1 MKGRWG
7 GVRLGERKIYS
18 LSYADDMVLMA
29 EDEEG
34 MKAMIMRLE
43 GYLGRKRLE
52 VNVYKTK
59 IIVFKKGVK
68 KKED

>member
-1 MKGRWG
+1 MVGERGETGMSTKSEYIQCIDGGFGGGFRERNMG

-34 MKAMIMRLE
+34 TKA
-43 GYLGRKRLE
+43 
-52 VNVYKTK
+52 
-59 IIVFKKGVK
+59 KK
-68 KKED
+68 